1 MRRYN
6 LHMRCLGVS
15 GVDKN
20 EVDFSF
26 RSAPLFGSLRLC
38 LTNDYSM
45 SNYKQGFLF
54 TRSMAAN
61 ESGCAFNGLILPT
74 PEILSD
80 RNHELW
86 TKPVSTM
93 RIHLWVLYLLLHVFS
108 ATCSPPPILF
118 AAAIAIENRTSTVDL
133 IPLTSFQC
141 YLPSLPSAIL
151 RQTLSPYRL
160 ARMQSKLSDN
170 LPCAFYLLS
179 IRGKRL
185 IRRSWKFLG

>member
-1 MRRYN
+1 M
-6 LHMRCLGVS
+6 S
-15 GVDKN
+15 GVDEN

-26 RSAPLFGSLRLC
+26 RSVPLFGSLRSC

-45 SNYKQGFLF
+45 SNYKQDFLF

-108 ATCSPPPILF
+108 ATYLSSP
-118 AAAIAIENRTSTVDL
+118 ANSVRAVAIAIENRTSTVDL
-133 IPLTSFQC
+133 IPLMSFQC

-160 ARMQSKLSDN
+160 ARMQSKLSD

>member
-1 MRRYN
+1 MLLTLSRHD
-6 LHMRCLGVS
+6 LHTCPGVS
-15 GVDKN
+15 GVDEN

-26 RSAPLFGSLRLC
+26 RSAPLFGSLRYR

-45 SNYKQGFLF
+45 SNYKQGVLF

-61 ESGCAFNGLILPT
+61 ESGCAFNGLTLPT

-80 RNHELW
+80 GNHELR

-93 RIHLWVLYLLLHVFS
+93 RIHLWVLHLLLHISRRYLSSFANSVR
-108 ATCSPPPILF
+108 AT
-118 AAAIAIENRTSTVDL
+118 AIAIENRTSIVDL

-151 RQTLSPYRL
+151 RQTLPPYRL
-160 ARMQSKLSDN
+160 AWIQSKLLDN
-170 LPCAFYLLS
+170 LPCKDS
-179 IRGKRL
+179 ICPSR
-185 IRRSWKFLG
+185 